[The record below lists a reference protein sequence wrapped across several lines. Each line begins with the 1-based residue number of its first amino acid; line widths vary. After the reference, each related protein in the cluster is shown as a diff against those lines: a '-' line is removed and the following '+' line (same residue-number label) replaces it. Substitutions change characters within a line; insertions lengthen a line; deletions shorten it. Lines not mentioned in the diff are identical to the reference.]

1 MSSLSVVIPN
11 RDGGALLE
19 RCLDA
24 LSAAAGVDEVIV
36 VDDGSRD
43 GSSERASERGAQLAR
58 SPGRGFAAAVNH
70 GVSLARSEHVLI
82 LNSDAFVEPETPR
95 RLAETLVRHPG
106 LALVG
111 GGLVDAAGV
120 RTRSH
125 GHDLTL
131 VRAMGLSL
139 HISTPPPCE
148 HGPLQPI
155 AFVPLACAAVR
166 RSAYTAAGGLD
177 ERFHFYFEDHD
188 LCWRLRRAGWTVA
201 VCWEAR
207 ALHEGGGSSRAHGAA
222 RWMRQFHESRLRYV
236 RKRYPLLW
244 PAYLAVSLP
253 SLLVHAALWLTR
265 ALRSAA
271 GGDRAGTARDRAW
284 AWAYLRA
291 ALGVPENFRSSAL

>member
-1 MSSLSVVIPN
+1 MSGLSVVIPN

-19 RCLDA
+19 RCLEA
-24 LSAAAGVDEVIV
+24 LAAAERVHEVIV

-43 GSSERASERGAQLAR
+43 GSPERASELGAQLSR

-70 GVSLARSEHVLI
+70 GVSRARGEHVLI
-82 LNSDAFVEPETPR
+82 LNSDAFVEPGTPR
-95 RLAETLVRHPG
+95 RLAEALDRHPE

-111 GGLVDAAGV
+111 GGLVDALGA

-125 GHDLTL
+125 GHDLKL
-131 VRAMGLSL
+131 VRALGLSL
-139 HISTPPPCE
+139 HLSTPPPPE
-148 HGPLQPI
+148 HGQLQPV

-166 RSAYTAAGGLD
+166 RSAYTAVDGLD

-201 VCWEAR
+201 VRWDAR

-222 RWMRQFHESRLRYV
+222 PWMRQFHESRLRYV

-244 PAYLAVSLP
+244 PAYLTVSVP
-253 SLLVHAALWLTR
+253 SLLAHAALWLAR

-284 AWAYLRA
+284 AAAYLRA
-291 ALGVPENFRSSAL
+291 ALAGAR